1 MFDAITL
8 STDDIDFLKLRT
20 AGGSA
25 DLRDKYVEI
34 TAHRLLGDAGKL
46 SFNFLSALDFSILL
60 RKTSELHGRMRAC
73 AVFYM
78 RNFDFFHGV
87 FSL

>member
-1 MFDAITL
+1 L
-8 STDDIDFLKLRT
+8 PLKEILLRNKEEKRRKKNE
-20 AGGSA
+20 SS
-25 DLRDKYVEI
+25 RRSS
-34 TAHRLLGDAGKL
+34 AHRLLGDAGKL